1 VHCSA
6 SGLTVD
12 CHSEYNFEKSNHLVD
27 LTVEGR
33 LMLIFMFS
41 DRMLGDR
48 SSWAAFAEFNLLIL
62 FFFNFSF
69 QVSAF
74 TDDLRAI

>member
-1 VHCSA
+1 VQCRA
-6 SGLTVD
+6 SGLAVD

-33 LMLIFMFS
+33 IVLIFMFL
-41 DRMLGDR
+41 DRVLEDWN
-48 SSWAAFAEFNLLIL
+48 SWAAFPEFNLQ
-62 FFFNFSF
+62 FFFNSSF
-69 QVSAF
+69 QVSTF